1 MSDPTLGA
9 GDAPAATSIGQPT
22 GVLAGPSADVPADVP
37 WRVDGLL
44 APFVAARVL
53 TSADVHVA
61 RRVARLC
68 GEDDERVVLA
78 GALTVRALRAGSVC
92 VELATAPST
101 VVEPADDEAVDE
113 PATGPTDQLA
123 QVLPW
128 PEPTAWVRALRAS
141 PAVADGPD
149 GPPDRPLRWTGGLLY
164 LDRYWRDE
172 VSVRAQVTD
181 RLTPVPVDEARLE
194 AAVHRLFPHED
205 DERQRAAVRAAATSR
220 LTVLT
225 GGPGTG
231 KTTTIA
237 RLVAALQ
244 DVDGPGLRVALA
256 APTGKA
262 AARLQESVNDELRA
276 LVHDEDRQRTGELRS
291 STVHRLLGNRPGSTT
306 RFRHDA
312 RQRLPHDVV
321 VVDECS
327 MMSLPLM
334 ARLLEAV
341 RPGSRVVL
349 VGDPHQLASVEAGAV
364 LGDLVASLPRG
375 VVELTREHRFGAEL
389 AGLAHAIRAGN
400 ADRAVALLRA
410 GGDVIE
416 WVETAG
422 DVPTAREVATL
433 EADVRSTGRALVT
446 AARAGDVDGA
456 LEALGAHRLLLAHRR
471 GPAGVAHWSTVAEDW
486 VAQET
491 GGRSSAPFPPGRP
504 LLVTSNDRAT
514 GLYNGDTGVV
524 VATPDGVAVAF
535 GARGASRLVATHRLP
550 PAQSVHAMTVH
561 RGQGSQ
567 FARVSVLLPAA
578 TSPLLTRELLYTA
591 VTRARQQIRVI
602 GTEAAVRAAVLRR
615 VQRASG
621 LGRPL
626 TSD

>member
-1 MSDPTLGA
+1 MTDPSALS
-9 GDAPAATSIGQPT
+9 APP
-22 GVLAGPSADVPADVP
+22 LAGASLTGTTNSLDASPDVP
-37 WRVDGLL
+37 WRVHGLL

-61 RRVARLC
+61 RRVAGLC
-68 GEDDERVVLA
+68 GEDDERVHLA
-78 GALTVRALRAGSVC
+78 AALAVRALRAGSVC
-92 VELATAPST
+92 VDLAAAPGT
-101 VVEPADDEAVDE
+101 VVEPADDEPADEPSAAASEGRLVDE
-113 PATGPTDQLA
+113 
-123 QVLPW
+123 LPW
-128 PEPTAWVRALRAS
+128 PEPTGWPAAVRASA
-141 PAVADGPD
+141 AVADGAD
-149 GPPDRPLRWTGGLLY
+149 GPADRPLRWAGGRLY

-172 VSVRAQVTD
+172 VEVRAQVTD
-181 RLTPVPVDEARLE
+181 RLAPLPVDEARLE
-194 AAVHRLFPHED
+194 AAVRRLFPQEQ

-244 DVDGPGLRVALA
+244 DVAGPGLRVALA

-276 LVHDEDRQRTGELRS
+276 LAHDEDRERTGELRS
-291 STVHRLLGNRPGSTT
+291 STVHRLLGTRPGSST

-341 RPGSRVVL
+341 RPTSRVVL

-375 VVELTREHRFGAEL
+375 VVELTREHRFGSEL
-389 AGLAHAIRAGN
+389 AALARAIRDGD

-410 GGDVIE
+410 GGDAIE

-433 EADVRSTGRALVT
+433 EHEVRTVGHALVT
-446 AARAGDVDGA
+446 AARAGDADAA
-456 LEALGAHRLLLAHRR
+456 LLALGAHRLLLAHRR
-471 GPAGVAHWSTVAEDW
+471 GPAGVAHWSAVAEDW
-486 VAQET
+486 VAHET
-491 GGRSSAPFPPGRP
+491 GGRSAAPFPPGRP
-504 LLVTSNDRAT
+504 LLVTSNDRST

-524 VATPDGVAVAF
+524 VATADGVAVAF
-535 GARGASRLVATHRLP
+535 GAPGAHRLVATHRLP

-567 FARVSVLLPAA
+567 FTRVSVVLPAA

-591 VTRARQQIRVI
+591 VTRARERIRVI
-602 GTEAAVRAAVLRR
+602 GTESAVRAAVLRR

-626 TSD
+626 PSS

>member
-1 MSDPTLGA
+1 MTDTEPPPVTH
-9 GDAPAATSIGQPT
+9 PAA
-22 GVLAGPSADVPADVP
+22 VLDPSPDVP

-53 TSADVHVA
+53 TSADVHVG

-68 GEDDERVVLA
+68 GEEDERVHLA
-78 GALTVRALRAGSVC
+78 AALAVRALRAGSVC
-92 VELATAPST
+92 VVLADAPAT
-101 VVEPADDEAVDE
+101 VVEPAEDEDAASPDVGPGVTV
-113 PATGPTDQLA
+113 PADPTSGP
-123 QVLPW
+123 LPW
-128 PEPTAWVRALRAS
+128 PEAAAWTAAVRAS

-149 GPPDRPLRWTGGLLY
+149 GPPDRPLRWSGDRLY

-172 VSVRAQVTD
+172 VQVREQVVD
-181 RLTPVPVDEARLE
+181 RSRDVAVDASRLE
-194 AAVHRLFPHED
+194 SAVDRLFPRAQ
-205 DERQRAAVRAAATSR
+205 DERQRAAVRTAATSR

-231 KTTTIA
+231 KTTTVA

-244 DVDGPGLRVALA
+244 DVAGPGLRVALA

-276 LVHDEDRQRTGELRS
+276 LAHDEDRERAGELRS
-291 STVHRLLGNRPGSTT
+291 STVHRLLGTRPGSST

-312 RQRLPHDVV
+312 GHRLPHDVV

-341 RPGSRVVL
+341 RPQARVVL
-349 VGDPHQLASVEAGAV
+349 VGDAHQLASVEAGAV
-364 LGDLVASLPRG
+364 LGDLVAALPRG
-375 VVELTREHRFGAEL
+375 VVELTHEHRFGAEL
-389 AGLAHAIRAGN
+389 AALA
-400 ADRAVALLRA
+400 RAVKDGDDERTVELLRA
-410 GGDVIE
+410 GGEAVE
-416 WVETAG
+416 WVETTG
-422 DVPTAREVATL
+422 DRPTASEVAAI
-433 EADVRSTGRALVT
+433 EADVRATGRLLVT
-446 AARAGDVDGA
+446 AARAGDADTA
-456 LEALGAHRLLLAHRR
+456 LAALGAHRLLLAHRR
-471 GPAGVAHWSTVAEDW
+471 GPAGVAHWSEVAEDW

-491 GGRSSAPFPPGRP
+491 GGRSAARFPPGRP
-504 LLVTSNDRAT
+504 LLVTTNDRPT

-524 VATPDGVAVAF
+524 VSTADGVAVAF
-535 GARGASRLVATHRLP
+535 GAPGAHRLVPTYRLP

-567 FARVSVLLPAA
+567 FARVSVVLPPAS
-578 TSPLLTRELLYTA
+578 SPLLTRELLYTA
-591 VTRARQQIRVI
+591 ITRARERIRVV
-602 GTEAAVRAAVLRR
+602 GTQDAVRAAVRRR

-626 TSD
+626 

>member
-1 MSDPTLGA
+1 MTDPTASRLVEEL
-9 GDAPAATSIGQPT
+9 DAS
-22 GVLAGPSADVPADVP
+22 ADVP
-37 WRVDGLL
+37 WRVGGLL

-61 RRVARLC
+61 NRITALC
-68 GEDDERVVLA
+68 GEDDERVRLA
-78 GALTVRALRAGSVC
+78 AALAVRALRAGSVC
-92 VELATAPST
+92 VELARAPGT
-101 VVEPADDEAVDE
+101 VVEQADEGDDATVPSAPAV
-113 PATGPTDQLA
+113 P
-123 QVLPW
+123 LPW
-128 PEPTAWVRALRAS
+128 PGHDAWVSAVRAS
-141 PAVADGPD
+141 PAVADGSD
-149 GPPDRPLRWTGGLLY
+149 GPPDRPLRWAAGRLY

-172 VSVRAQVTD
+172 VSVREQVRG
-181 RLTPVPVDEARLE
+181 RLEPVPVDEQRLE
-194 AAVHRLFPHED
+194 AAVGRLFPHEQD
-205 DERQRAAVRAAATSR
+205 DRQRAAVRAAATSR
-220 LTVLT
+220 LTVIT

-244 DVDGPGLRVALA
+244 DVAGPGLRVALA

-262 AARLQESVNDELRA
+262 AARLQESVNDELRSLA
-276 LVHDEDRQRTGELRS
+276 DDADRRRAGELTS
-291 STVHRLLGNRPGSTT
+291 STVHRLLGTRPGSTT

-334 ARLLEAV
+334 ARVLEAV

-364 LGDLVASLPRG
+364 LGDLVAALPRG

-389 AGLAHAIRAGN
+389 ARLARAVREGD
-400 ADRAVALLRA
+400 ADRAVELLRA
-410 GGDVIE
+410 GGESVE
-416 WVETAG
+416 WVETVG

-446 AARAGDVDGA
+446 AARDGDVDGA
-456 LEALGAHRLLLAHRR
+456 LDALGAHRLLLAHRR
-471 GPAGVAHWSTVAEDW
+471 GPAGVAHWSAVAEDW

-491 GGRSSAPFPPGRP
+491 GGRSAAPFPPGRP
-504 LLVTSNDRAT
+504 LLVTSNDRST

-535 GARGASRLVATHRLP
+535 GSRGAHRLVPTHRLP

-567 FARVSVLLPAA
+567 FDRVSVLLPGAS
-578 TSPLLTRELLYTA
+578 SPLLTRELLYTA
-591 VTRARQQIRVI
+591 VTRARRRIRVI
-602 GTEAAVRAAVLRR
+602 GTESAVRAAVLRR

-626 TSD
+626 PLP